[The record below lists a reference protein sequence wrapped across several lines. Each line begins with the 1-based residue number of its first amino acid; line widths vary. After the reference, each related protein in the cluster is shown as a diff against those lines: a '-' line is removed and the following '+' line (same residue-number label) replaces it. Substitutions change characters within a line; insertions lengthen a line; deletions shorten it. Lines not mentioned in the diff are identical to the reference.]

1 MALLPF
7 SVFQSLPS
15 LMLAFPLLIPSAPL
29 LSPSPFAGTSFST
42 TPSLPPSAFPYPP
55 TPLLLPLLL
64 FPPFLPHFL
73 GTANNLRMSLLTW
86 VQRKSLL

>member
-1 MALLPF
+1 MALLPV

-42 TPSLPPSAFPYPP
+42 TPSLPLPLPFPI
-55 TPLLLPLLL
+55 LLLPSSFLFFFFLL
-64 FPPFLPHFL
+64 FYPIFLELPII
-73 GTANNLRMSLLTW
+73 SE
-86 VQRKSLL
+86 